1 MSAFVSGQ
9 PTRPGN
15 PDPRSRSESP
25 SLAWRGF
32 RSGRF
37 NGGPGPPVGQLH
49 TQRLLVDG
57 FEETRAEG
65 TVHLNRSTGRLVH
78 ECVQLG
84 ARLFDGPH
92 SKSSSDADGWLRDVR
107 VVQIS
112 C

>member
-1 MSAFVSGQ
+1 MILDERVRERPAHPPRQSG
-9 PTRPGN
+9 
-15 PDPRSRSESP
+15 PRSRSESP

-37 NGGPGPPVGQLH
+37 NGG
-49 TQRLLVDG
+49 G

-65 TVHLNRSTGRLVH
+65 TVHLNRSTDGLVH

-92 SKSSSDADGWLRDVR
+92 LKSSSDAD
-107 VVQIS
+107 
-112 C
+112 